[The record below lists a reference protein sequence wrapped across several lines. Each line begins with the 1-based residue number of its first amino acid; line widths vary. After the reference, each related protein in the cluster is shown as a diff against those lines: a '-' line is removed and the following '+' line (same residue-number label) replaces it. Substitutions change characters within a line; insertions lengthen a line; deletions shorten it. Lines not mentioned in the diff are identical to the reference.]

1 MGGGSSVFSCSKQ
14 DHIDPK
20 NSVDL
25 GVGLA
30 IATSE
35 QCASCSL
42 SFPLGNTASASAM
55 TRDKNTIVLRPFSPF
70 VAVFNGRQFTFSELL
85 LYYPAPL
92 RVEGLQADAVLQC
105 NSGTELEIFIP
116 LKKGSTTGASGAF
129 LSAVSQRLDPA
140 TSAGLGI
147 VNKDSN
153 QYERFDIV
161 TGQDWSLTNL
171 VTTDAP
177 YFTWV
182 DSTLE
187 QYVKVDLM
195 CDRYIGWRS
204 KPGPQVIYFQNPVP
218 VSAADID
225 KLTATVRAVM
235 PNTVLTTITQP
246 LYFSGRANCPAPV
259 AKAKPPASAGVN
271 VEMIGNI
278 FAYFISVLLVLL
290 AVAIVSFGVQTVTG
304 IRLIGDVS
312 ATAKEITKPTH
323 PSGPE
328 NPEPGVFAGLENL
341 ATSATDPT
349 AALKAAAAAKG
360 AAAAGQTAAAVTN
373 ATGALAAQGAAAA
386 QAKAK
391 AVANAVS
398 SV

>member
-1 MGGGSSVFSCSKQ
+1 MGGGSSIFRCSKQ
-14 DHIDPK
+14 DRIDPK

-85 LYYPAPL
+85 LYYPAPV

-187 QYVKVDLM
+187 QYVKADLM

-235 PNTVLTTITQP
+235 PNTVLSNITQP
-246 LYFSGRANCPAPV
+246 LYFSGRANCPAPA
-259 AKAKPPASAGVN
+259 AKAKPPAAPGVN
-271 VEMIGNI
+271 VTMIGNV

-304 IRLIGDVS
+304 VRLIGDLS
-312 ATAKEITKPTH
+312 ATAKDIVKPTP
-323 PSGPE
+323 PSGPPV
-328 NPEPGVFAGLENL
+328 PEPGVFAGLKEL
-341 ATSATDPT
+341 ATSATDPA
-349 AALKAAAAAKG
+349 AALKAVAAAKG
-360 AAAAGQTAAAVTN
+360 AAAVNSASAAA
-373 ATGALAAQGAAAA
+373 LSR
-386 QAKAK
+386 
-391 AVANAVS
+391 VAPPPLPIRS
-398 SV
+398 R

>member
-1 MGGGSSVFSCSKQ
+1 MGGGSSVFRCSKQ

-147 VNKDSN
+147 VNKDSKE
-153 QYERFDIV
+153 YERFDIV

-171 VTTDAP
+171 VTTSAP

-187 QYVKVDLM
+187 QYVKADLM

-204 KPGPQVIYFQNPVP
+204 KPGPQVIYFQNPVS

-235 PNTVLTTITQP
+235 PNTVLSNITQP
-246 LYFSGRANCPAPV
+246 LYFSGRANCPAP
-259 AKAKPPASAGVN
+259 APKPKTPSSTGLTVTTFGN
-271 VEMIGNI
+271 V

-304 IRLIGDVS
+304 VRLIGDLS
-312 ATAKEITKPTH
+312 TTANDIVKSPP
-323 PSGPE
+323 PSGLPVPE
-328 NPEPGVFAGLENL
+328 QGVFAGIEN
-341 ATSATDPT
+341 AVKSATNPA
-349 AALKAAAAAKG
+349 AALG
-360 AAAAGQTAAAVTN
+360 AAAGNVANRA
-373 ATGALAAQGAAAA
+373 
-386 QAKAK
+386 
-391 AVANAVS
+391 ANAVS

>member
-1 MGGGSSVFSCSKQ
+1 
-14 DHIDPK
+14 
-20 NSVDL
+20 VDL
-25 GVGLA
+25 GVGLS

-147 VNKDSN
+147 VKKDSTE
-153 QYERFDIV
+153 YERFDIV

-171 VTTDAP
+171 VTTSAP

-182 DSTLE
+182 DSKLE
-187 QYVKVDLM
+187 QYVKADLM

-204 KPGPQVIYFQNPVP
+204 NPGPQVIYFQNPVS

-225 KLTATVRAVM
+225 KLTATVGAVM
-235 PNTVLTTITQP
+235 PDTVLSNITQP
-246 LYFSGRANCPAPV
+246 LYFSGKANCPAPAPKPKTPSSTGLTV
-259 AKAKPPASAGVN
+259 ATF
-271 VEMIGNI
+271 GNAFTNFI
-278 FAYFISVLLVLL
+278 FVLLILL
-290 AVAIVSFGVQTVTG
+290 AVAIVSFGVQTVIG
-304 IRLIGDVS
+304 RRLIGDVS
-312 ATAKEITKPTH
+312 ATAQETTKAVTA
-323 PSGPE
+323 SGPPV
-328 NPEPGVFAGLENL
+328 PEAGVFAGLKDL
-341 ATSATDPT
+341 ATSVTDPT
-349 AALKAAAAAKG
+349 AALKAVAAAKG
-360 AAAAGQTAAAVTN
+360 AAAVNSASAAAGQGVNRATAAATRV
-373 ATGALAAQGAAAA
+373 AAA
-386 QAKAK
+386 
-391 AVANAVS
+391 V
-398 SV
+398 

>member
-1 MGGGSSVFSCSKQ
+1 
-14 DHIDPK
+14 
-20 NSVDL
+20 VDL
-25 GVGLA
+25 GVGLS

-42 SFPLGNTASASAM
+42 SFPLGNTASVSGM
-55 TRDKNTIVLRPFSPF
+55 TRDKNTIVLRPYSPF
-70 VAVFNGRQFTFSELL
+70 VAIFNGRQFTFSELR

-147 VNKDSN
+147 VNKDSKA
-153 QYERFDIV
+153 YERFDIV

-171 VTTDAP
+171 VTTSAP

-187 QYVKVDLM
+187 QYVKADLR
-195 CDRYIGWRS
+195 CDRYLGWRS
-204 KPGPQVIYFQNPVP
+204 NPGPQVIYFQNPVS
-218 VSAADID
+218 VASADID
-225 KLTATVRAVM
+225 KLTATVGAVM

-246 LYFSGRANCPAPV
+246 LYYSGSANCPAPV
-259 AKAKPPASAGVN
+259 AKVKPPASAGVN

-312 ATAKEITKPTH
+312 ATAKEITKPIP

-328 NPEPGVFAGLENL
+328 NPETVIFAGLKDL

-360 AAAAGQTAAAVTN
+360 AAAAAAA
-373 ATGALAAQGAAAA
+373 GQAAAA
-386 QAKAK
+386 AAAEKGATVATRAAAAAAKV
-391 AVANAVS
+391 VAPPPVP
-398 SV
+398 VRK

>member
-1 MGGGSSVFSCSKQ
+1 MGGGSSVFRWCSKQ
-14 DHIDPK
+14 DRIDPK
-20 NSVDL
+20 ISVDL
-25 GVGLA
+25 GVGLS

-85 LYYPAPL
+85 LYYPAPV

-147 VNKDSN
+147 VKKDSTE
-153 QYERFDIV
+153 YERFDIV

-187 QYVKVDLM
+187 QYVKADLM

-204 KPGPQVIYFQNPVP
+204 KPGPQVIYFQNPVS

-225 KLTATVRAVM
+225 KLTATVGAVM
-235 PNTVLTTITQP
+235 PDTVLSSITQP
-246 LYFSGRANCPAPV
+246 LYFSGRANCPAPA
-259 AKAKPPASAGVN
+259 AKTKPPAATGLTVTTFGN
-271 VEMIGNI
+271 V

-304 IRLIGDVS
+304 VRLIGDLS
-312 ATAKEITKPTH
+312 ATAKDIVKPTP
-323 PSGPE
+323 PSGPPV
-328 NPEPGVFAGLENL
+328 PEPGVFAGLKEL
-341 ATSATDPT
+341 ATSATDPA
-349 AALKAAAAAKG
+349 AALKAVAAAKG
-360 AAAAGQTAAAVTN
+360 AAAVNSASAAA
-373 ATGALAAQGAAAA
+373 LAR
-386 QAKAK
+386 
-391 AVANAVS
+391 VAPPPLPIRS
-398 SV
+398 R

>member
-1 MGGGSSVFSCSKQ
+1 
-14 DHIDPK
+14 
-20 NSVDL
+20 VDL

-187 QYVKVDLM
+187 QYVKADLM

-235 PNTVLTTITQP
+235 PNTVLSNITQP
-246 LYFSGRANCPAPV
+246 LYFSGRANCPAPA
-259 AKAKPPASAGVN
+259 AKAKPPAAPGVN
-271 VEMIGNI
+271 VTMIGNV

-304 IRLIGDVS
+304 VRLIGDLS
-312 ATAKEITKPTH
+312 ATAKEVTKDVK
-323 PSGPE
+323 PSGP
-328 NPEPGVFAGLENL
+328 PTLEPGVFAGLKEL
-341 ATSATDPT
+341 ATSATDPA
-349 AALKAAAAAKG
+349 AALKAVAAAKG
-360 AAAAGQTAAAVTN
+360 AAALNTASAAAAPAAAAATRVAAAV
-373 ATGALAAQGAAAA
+373 
-386 QAKAK
+386 
-391 AVANAVS
+391 
-398 SV
+398 

>member
-1 MGGGSSVFSCSKQ
+1 MGGGGSVFRCSKQ
-14 DHIDPK
+14 DRIDPK
-20 NSVDL
+20 ISVDL
-25 GVGLA
+25 GVGLS

-147 VNKDSN
+147 VKKDSTE
-153 QYERFDIV
+153 YERFDIV

-171 VTTDAP
+171 VTTSAP

-182 DSTLE
+182 DSKLE
-187 QYVKVDLM
+187 QYVKADLM

-204 KPGPQVIYFQNPVP
+204 TPGPQVIYFQNPVS

-225 KLTATVRAVM
+225 KLTATVGAVM
-235 PNTVLTTITQP
+235 PDTVLSSITQP
-246 LYFSGRANCPAPV
+246 LYFSGRANCPAP
-259 AKAKPPASAGVN
+259 APKPKTPSSTGLTVTTFGN
-271 VEMIGNI
+271 V

-304 IRLIGDVS
+304 VRLIGDIS
-312 ATAKEITKPTH
+312 ATANDIVKSPP
-323 PSGPE
+323 PSGLPVPE
-328 NPEPGVFAGLENL
+328 QGVFAGIEN
-341 ATSATDPT
+341 AVKSVTNPT
-349 AALKAAAAAKG
+349 AALG
-360 AAAAGQTAAAVTN
+360 AAAGNVANRA
-373 ATGALAAQGAAAA
+373 
-386 QAKAK
+386 
-391 AVANAVS
+391 ANAVS

>member
-1 MGGGSSVFSCSKQ
+1 MGGGSSVFRWCSKQ
-14 DHIDPK
+14 DRIDPK
-20 NSVDL
+20 ISVDL
-25 GVGLA
+25 GVGLS

-85 LYYPAPL
+85 LYYPAPV

-147 VNKDSN
+147 VKKDSTE
-153 QYERFDIV
+153 YERFDIV

-187 QYVKVDLM
+187 QYVKADLM

-204 KPGPQVIYFQNPVP
+204 KPGPQVIYFQNPVS

-225 KLTATVRAVM
+225 KLTATVGAVM
-235 PNTVLTTITQP
+235 PDTVLSSITQP
-246 LYFSGRANCPAPV
+246 LYFSGRANCPAPA
-259 AKAKPPASAGVN
+259 AKTKPPAATGLTVTTFGN
-271 VEMIGNI
+271 V

-304 IRLIGDVS
+304 VRLIGDLS
-312 ATAKEITKPTH
+312 TTARQVTAAAKPG
-323 PSGPE
+323 GPPV
-328 NPEPGVFAGLENL
+328 PEPDVFAGLKGL
-341 ATSATDPT
+341 AASAANPGGTV
-349 AALKAAAAAKG
+349 AALAAAKG
-360 AAAAGQTAAAVTN
+360 AAALNTAAGTASAAAATRVAAAV
-373 ATGALAAQGAAAA
+373 
-386 QAKAK
+386 
-391 AVANAVS
+391 
-398 SV
+398 

>member
-1 MGGGSSVFSCSKQ
+1 MGGGSSIFRCSKQ
-14 DHIDPK
+14 DRIDPK

-153 QYERFDIV
+153 QYERFDIG

-187 QYVKVDLM
+187 QYVKADLM

-235 PNTVLTTITQP
+235 PNTVLSNITQP
-246 LYFSGRANCPAPV
+246 LYFSGRANCPAPA
-259 AKAKPPASAGVN
+259 AKAKPPAAPGVN
-271 VEMIGNI
+271 VTMIGNV

-304 IRLIGDVS
+304 VRLIGDIS
-312 ATAKEITKPTH
+312 TTAKDIVKPTT
-323 PSGPE
+323 PSGAPV
-328 NPEPGVFAGLENL
+328 PEPDVFVGIKKAVGSL
-341 ATSATDPT
+341 TDPA
-349 AALKAAAAAKG
+349 AALG
-360 AAAAGQTAAAVTN
+360 AAAGQ
-373 ATGALAAQGAAAA
+373 GAAALA
-386 QAKAK
+386 R
-391 AVANAVS
+391 VAPPPLPRRS
-398 SV
+398 